1 MSSGFG
7 LKGGRGRCFPF
18 WQEFAKCYASADHP
32 EDCRLQYEDYQ
43 ECLFHRKEVGFG
55 ITATHRLRDVEGIAD
70 RNSVALF
77 GNIG

>member
-18 WQEFAKCYASADHP
+18 WQEFAKCYANADHP

-43 ECLFHRKEVGFG
+43 ECLFHRKEL
-55 ITATHRLRDVEGIAD
+55 ARLEIVRQEHQ
-70 RNSVALF
+70 RQKALAEKEAHKK
-77 GNIG
+77 

>member
-32 EDCRLQYEDYQ
+32 EDCRLQYDDYQ
-43 ECLFHRKEVGFG
+43 ECLFHRKEVG
-55 ITATHRLRDVEGIAD
+55 LDSEGRRGLD
-70 RNSVALF
+70 KE
-77 GNIG
+77 